1 MSLEFDRSAPS
12 GVGTLVTVAPGIRRI
27 VANNP
32 SPFTFTGT
40 CTYVVGHGEVSVID
54 PGPPDEAHIAALL
67 AALHGEKVAQILVTH
82 THRDHSPGAA
92 LLKAR
97 TGAPIAG
104 CGPHVAARE
113 THLGEINALDASA
126 DRTYA
131 PDRILREGE
140 RIEVGD
146 CVFTAHETPGHTMNH
161 LVFALEGDGMLFS
174 GDHVMA
180 WSTSIVAP
188 PDGAMGPYLAS
199 LDKLIQREGDRA
211 YWPGHGGPV
220 ADPQRFT
227 RALLSHRRQRETQ
240 ILEFLK
246 KGPAQI
252 PAMVEAN
259 YPGLAPA
266 LKGAAGLSTFAHLE
280 ELVRIGAVTSDGP
293 PTLQSMFERA

>member
-1 MSLEFDRSAPS
+1 MTIEFDRSAPT
-12 GVGTLVTVAPGIRRI
+12 GVGTLVTVAPGLRRI

-40 CTYVVGHGEVSVID
+40 CTYVVGHGEVTVID
-54 PGPPDEAHIAALL
+54 PGPADEAHIAALL
-67 AALHGEKVAQILVTH
+67 AALHGERVGQILVTH

-92 LLKAR
+92 ILRER
-97 TGAPIAG
+97 TGAPLAG
-104 CGPHVAARE
+104 CGAHVAARE
-113 THLGEINALDASA
+113 THIGEINALDASA
-126 DRTYA
+126 DRDYA
-131 PDRILREGE
+131 PDRILKDGDT
-140 RIEVGD
+140 ISAGD
-146 CVFTAHETPGHTMNH
+146 CTFTALETPGHTMNH
-161 LVFALEGDGMLFS
+161 LVFAQAETGMLFS

-199 LDKLIQREGDRA
+199 LEKMIERENDRA

-220 ADPQRFT
+220 SDPKRFT

-240 ILEFLK
+240 IVEFLK

-280 ELVRIGAVTSDGP
+280 ELVRSGVVRTDGP
-293 PTLQSMFERA
+293 PTLQSAFERA